1 MRVDYS
7 RLLNKVAMKLGTNS
21 SDSANNEGPQD
32 NLDSMVNLARELA
45 GVSPFR
51 L

>member
-7 RLLNKVAMKLGTNS
+7 RLPNKVAMKLGTNS
-21 SDSANNEGPQD
+21 SDSANNEGLHD
-32 NLDSMVNLARELA
+32 NSDSMVKLAHELA